1 MGKIYIV
8 GLGPGSIKALTL
20 GAIERI
26 HSGDKN
32 FIRTEEHP
40 TLQYFIDKDIP
51 FKSYDYIYE
60 REEEL
65 EKVYENIADELI
77 REVEENE
84 TINYF
89 VPGNPMVA
97 EKTVEILMDRDIE
110 IEIVS
115 GMSFIEPMIELV
127 ERDPIKGLKIVDG
140 EEFSRLMID
149 INTDMIITQ
158 VYNQRILSD
167 IKIIISEVYGDEYNI
182 YIIHNAGIEGKEQ
195 VHNIPIYSLDRIGD
209 IGHLT
214 SIYIPKIS
222 KKDKKVFDFLDLVG
236 IMEILRGEDGC
247 PWDMEQDHRSIRQNL
262 VEEAYEV
269 VDAIDMGDIDAIVE
283 ELGDLLLQVIFHCQI
298 AYDEGNFNLI
308 EVTSALGNKLIYRHP
323 HIFLEKRLENS
334 KEVVYNWNKL
344 KDLQRDFAS
353 FTEKLKVLPKFPSL
367 MKSTKLQKKAA
378 EIGFDWKDIQGPMDK
393 VTEEYKEVIEAMN
406 IFGKGHERV
415 EEEIGDLFFAVVNL
429 SRFLEVDPEIALN
442 RTNNKFVERFALMEK
457 EALKLGKNMEDM
469 TLEELDD
476 LWNLAKGV

>member
-32 FIRTEEHP
+32 FMRTEEHP

-60 REEEL
+60 REGEL
-65 EKVYENIADELI
+65 EKVYEKIADELM

-84 TINYF
+84 IINYF

-97 EKTVEILMDRDIE
+97 EKTVEILMNRDIE
-110 IEIVS
+110 VEIVS

-222 KKDKKVFDFLDLVG
+222 KKDKKIFDFLDLVG

-298 AYDEGNFNLI
+298 AYDEGNFNLT

-393 VTEEYKEVIEAMN
+393 VTEEYKEVIEAMK

-469 TLEELDD
+469 TLEELDA

>member
-115 GMSFIEPMIELV
+115 GMSFII
-127 ERDPIKGLKIVDG
+127 
-140 EEFSRLMID
+140 
-149 INTDMIITQ
+149 
-158 VYNQRILSD
+158 
-167 IKIIISEVYGDEYNI
+167 
-182 YIIHNAGIEGKEQ
+182 
-195 VHNIPIYSLDRIGD
+195 
-209 IGHLT
+209 
-214 SIYIPKIS
+214 
-222 KKDKKVFDFLDLVG
+222 
-236 IMEILRGEDGC
+236 
-247 PWDMEQDHRSIRQNL
+247 
-262 VEEAYEV
+262 
-269 VDAIDMGDIDAIVE
+269 
-283 ELGDLLLQVIFHCQI
+283 I
-298 AYDEGNFNLI
+298 AYF
-308 EVTSALGNKLIYRHP
+308 YP
-323 HIFLEKRLENS
+323 C
-334 KEVVYNWNKL
+334 
-344 KDLQRDFAS
+344 
-353 FTEKLKVLPKFPSL
+353 KVLHSKHL
-367 MKSTKLQKKAA
+367 M
-378 EIGFDWKDIQGPMDK
+378 
-393 VTEEYKEVIEAMN
+393 YY
-406 IFGKGHERV
+406 
-415 EEEIGDLFFAVVNL
+415 
-429 SRFLEVDPEIALN
+429 
-442 RTNNKFVERFALMEK
+442 
-457 EALKLGKNMEDM
+457 
-469 TLEELDD
+469 
-476 LWNLAKGV
+476 NLAISPYCI